1 MSTLVVAD
9 HDNEVLK
16 PVTLSTLAAASE
28 IGGDIDVLVAGSE
41 CRSVAEE
48 ATSIGSV
55 TRVLLA
61 DCEAYEHSLAEN
73 VAPLVVE
80 LSEAYTHVLTA
91 HTTTGKNFLPRV
103 AAMLDVQMISDII
116 GVESDDTFKRPIYAG
131 NAIATVKSN
140 DPKKVI
146 SVRGTGFDPVVA
158 TGGSAEI
165 EAVSNIHN
173 AEMSEHVR
181 DELAKSERPELT
193 AAGIV
198 VSGGRGMCSG
208 DNFAILD

>member
-28 IGGDIDVLVAGSE
+28 IGGDIDLLVAGSN
-41 CRSVAEE
+41 CQSVAAE
-48 ATSIGSV
+48 ASAIGSV
-55 TRVLLA
+55 ARVLLA
-61 DCEAYEHSLAEN
+61 DCEAYEHALAEN

-80 LSEAYTHVLTA
+80 LSDNYSHVLTA

-103 AAMLDVQMISDII
+103 AALLDVQMISDII
-116 GVESDDTFKRPIYAG
+116 GVESDDTFKRPVYAG

-140 DPKKVI
+140 DSKKVV
-146 SVRGTGFDPVVA
+146 SVRGTGFDPVEA

-165 EAVSNIHN
+165 EEIPTYTMPKCPN
-173 AEMSEHVR
+173 MSE
-181 DELAKSERPELT
+181 T
-193 AAGIV
+193 
-198 VSGGRGMCSG
+198 
-208 DNFAILD
+208 N